1 MDLLIYTSYVSPANM
16 KMFEKNELLPIF
28 ILRNIRNSKL
38 IGKYSDSAVHF
49 KDLSPSNALYQAKRD
64 KKISIEEF
72 KEDYKREISNIPL
85 ENIIKRLKSLA
96 EISNAKAIVLL
107 GYGSDSSVCHRT
119 VLSELLNQSGLLSTP
134 IKEIACQ

>member
-1 MDLLIYTSYVSPANM
+1 M
-16 KMFEKNELLPIF
+16 PIF

>member
-85 ENIIKRLKSLA
+85 ENILKRLKSLA

>member
-1 MDLLIYTSYVSPANM
+1 M
-16 KMFEKNELLPIF
+16 
-28 ILRNIRNSKL
+28 
-38 IGKYSDSAVHF
+38 
-49 KDLSPSNALYQAKRD
+49 
-64 KKISIEEF
+64 
-72 KEDYKREISNIPL
+72 
-85 ENIIKRLKSLA
+85 A